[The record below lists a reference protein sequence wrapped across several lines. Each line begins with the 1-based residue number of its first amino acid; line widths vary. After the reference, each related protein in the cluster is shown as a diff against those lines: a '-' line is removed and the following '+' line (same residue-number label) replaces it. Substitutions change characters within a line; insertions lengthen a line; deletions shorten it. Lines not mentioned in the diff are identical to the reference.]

1 MGVMKVSD
9 VPQDLNY
16 YKDTVVRDLNYAV
29 DEQGRYQ
36 AVVSDGWEPKDDALD
51 LAWDDIREQ
60 CDEVLERIK
69 KGETSPLEYH
79 AVKNLMPINLL
90 SSYTGFSKRTIRKHF
105 NPANFIKLDNDT
117 LSIYADVL
125 RITVEELKT
134 IPL

>member
-1 MGVMKVSD
+1 MKVSD

-36 AVVSDGWEPKDDALD
+36 AVVSDGWEPKDGALD

-79 AVKNLMPINLL
+79 ATKNLMSINLL

>member
-134 IPL
+134 IP

>member
-1 MGVMKVSD
+1 MKVSD

-36 AVVSDGWEPKDDALD
+36 AVVSDGWEAKDDALD
-51 LAWDDIREQ
+51 VAWDDVREQ

-79 AVKNLMPINLL
+79 ATKNLMPINLL

-125 RITVEELKT
+125 RITVGELKT

>member
-1 MGVMKVSD
+1 MKVSD

-36 AVVSDGWEPKDDALD
+36 AVVSDGWEAKDDALD
-51 LAWDDIREQ
+51 VAWDDVREQ

-79 AVKNLMPINLL
+79 ATKNLMPINLL

-134 IPL
+134 IP

>member
-1 MGVMKVSD
+1 
-9 VPQDLNY
+9 
-16 YKDTVVRDLNYAV
+16 
-29 DEQGRYQ
+29 
-36 AVVSDGWEPKDDALD
+36 VVSDGWEPKDDALD
-51 LAWDDIREQ
+51 LAWDDICEQ

-125 RITVEELKT
+125 RITIEELKT

>member
-1 MGVMKVSD
+1 MKVSD

-36 AVVSDGWEPKDDALD
+36 AVVSDGWETKDDALD
-51 LAWDDIREQ
+51 VAWDDIREK

-79 AVKNLMPINLL
+79 ATKNLMPINLL

>member
-1 MGVMKVSD
+1 MKVSD

-36 AVVSDGWEPKDDALD
+36 AVVSDGWETKDDALD
-51 LAWDDIREQ
+51 VAWDDIREK

-79 AVKNLMPINLL
+79 ATKNLMPINLL

-134 IPL
+134 IP

>member
-1 MGVMKVSD
+1 MKVSD

-36 AVVSDGWEPKDDALD
+36 AVVSDGWETKDDALD
-51 LAWDDIREQ
+51 VAWDDVREQ

-79 AVKNLMPINLL
+79 ATKNLMPINLL

>member
-1 MGVMKVSD
+1 MKVSD

-36 AVVSDGWEPKDDALD
+36 AVVSDGWEAKDDALD

-134 IPL
+134 IP

>member
-1 MGVMKVSD
+1 MKVSD

-36 AVVSDGWEPKDDALD
+36 AVVSDGWEAKDDALD
-51 LAWDDIREQ
+51 VAWDDVREQ

-69 KGETSPLEYH
+69 KGETSPLEYY
-79 AVKNLMPINLL
+79 ATKNLMPINLL

>member
-1 MGVMKVSD
+1 MKVSD

-16 YKDTVVRDLNYAV
+16 YKYTVVRDLNYAV

-36 AVVSDGWEPKDDALD
+36 AVVSDGWEAKDDALD
-51 LAWDDIREQ
+51 VAWDDVREQ

-79 AVKNLMPINLL
+79 ATKNLMPINLL

>member
-1 MGVMKVSD
+1 MKVSD

-60 CDEVLERIK
+60 CDEVLERSRHVRDNLTVIEQEK
-69 KGETSPLEYH
+69 FKGKAGVVNEHISGRGG
-79 AVKNLMPINLL
+79 
-90 SSYTGFSKRTIRKHF
+90 SSRKDEPKR
-105 NPANFIKLDNDT
+105 
-117 LSIYADVL
+117 S
-125 RITVEELKT
+125 
-134 IPL
+134 

>member
-1 MGVMKVSD
+1 MKVSD

-36 AVVSDGWEPKDDALD
+36 AVVSDGWETKDDALD
-51 LAWDDIREQ
+51 VAWDDIREK

-79 AVKNLMPINLL
+79 ATKNLMPINLL

-125 RITVEELKT
+125 RITIEELKT

>member
-1 MGVMKVSD
+1 MKVSD

-36 AVVSDGWEPKDDALD
+36 AVVSDGWETKDDALD
-51 LAWDDIREQ
+51 VAWDDIREK

-79 AVKNLMPINLL
+79 ATKNLMPINLL

-125 RITVEELKT
+125 RITIEELKT
-134 IPL
+134 IP

>member
-1 MGVMKVSD
+1 MKVSD

-36 AVVSDGWEPKDDALD
+36 AVVSDGWEPKDGALD

>member
-1 MGVMKVSD
+1 MKVSD

-79 AVKNLMPINLL
+79 ATKNLMPINLL
-90 SSYTGFSKRTIRKHF
+90 SFYTGFSKRTIRKHF

>member
-1 MGVMKVSD
+1 MKVSD

-79 AVKNLMPINLL
+79 ATKNLMPINLL

>member
-1 MGVMKVSD
+1 MKVSD

-36 AVVSDGWEPKDDALD
+36 AVVSDGWEAKDDALD
-51 LAWDDIREQ
+51 VAWDDVREQ

-79 AVKNLMPINLL
+79 ATKNLMPINLL

-105 NPANFIKLDNDT
+105 IPANFIKLDNDT

-134 IPL
+134 IP

>member
-1 MGVMKVSD
+1 MKVSD

-36 AVVSDGWEPKDDALD
+36 AVVSDGWEAKDDALD
-51 LAWDDIREQ
+51 VAWDDVREQ

>member
-1 MGVMKVSD
+1 MKVSD

-16 YKDTVVRDLNYAV
+16 YKDTVVRDLNYTV

-36 AVVSDGWEPKDDALD
+36 AVVSDGWEAKDDALD
-51 LAWDDIREQ
+51 VAWDDVREQ

-79 AVKNLMPINLL
+79 ATKNLMPINLL

>member
-1 MGVMKVSD
+1 MKVSD

-36 AVVSDGWEPKDDALD
+36 GVVSDGWEAKDDALD
-51 LAWDDIREQ
+51 VAWEDVREQ

-79 AVKNLMPINLL
+79 ATKNLMPINLL
-90 SSYTGFSKRTIRKHF
+90 SSYTGFAKRTIRKHF

>member
-1 MGVMKVSD
+1 MKVSD
-9 VPQDLNY
+9 VPQNLNY

-36 AVVSDGWEPKDDALD
+36 AVVSDGWETKDDALD
-51 LAWDDIREQ
+51 VAWDDIREK

-79 AVKNLMPINLL
+79 ATKNLMPINLL
-90 SSYTGFSKRTIRKHF
+90 SSYIGFSKRAIRKHF

-134 IPL
+134 IP

>member
-1 MGVMKVSD
+1 MKVSD

-36 AVVSDGWEPKDDALD
+36 AVVSDGWEAKDDALD
-51 LAWDDIREQ
+51 VAWDDVREQ

-79 AVKNLMPINLL
+79 ATKNLMPINLL

>member
-1 MGVMKVSD
+1 MKVSD

-36 AVVSDGWEPKDDALD
+36 AVVSDGWEAKDDALD

-79 AVKNLMPINLL
+79 AVKNLMSINLL

-125 RITVEELKT
+125 RITIEELKT

>member
-1 MGVMKVSD
+1 MKVSD

>member
-1 MGVMKVSD
+1 MKVSD

-36 AVVSDGWEPKDDALD
+36 AVVSDGWEAKDDALD
-51 LAWDDIREQ
+51 VAWDHVRDQ

-79 AVKNLMPINLL
+79 ATKNLMPINLL

>member
-1 MGVMKVSD
+1 MKVSD

-36 AVVSDGWEPKDDALD
+36 AVVSDGGETKDDALD
-51 LAWDDIREQ
+51 VAWDDIREK

-79 AVKNLMPINLL
+79 ATKNLMPINLL

-134 IPL
+134 IP

>member
-1 MGVMKVSD
+1 MKVSD

-36 AVVSDGWEPKDDALD
+36 AVVSDGWEAKDDALD
-51 LAWDDIREQ
+51 VAWDDVREQ

-79 AVKNLMPINLL
+79 ATKNLMPINLL

-125 RITVEELKT
+125 RITIEELKT

>member
-1 MGVMKVSD
+1 MKVSD

-36 AVVSDGWEPKDDALD
+36 AVVSDGWETKDDALD
-51 LAWDDIREQ
+51 VAWDDIREK

-134 IPL
+134 IP

>member
-1 MGVMKVSD
+1 MKVSD

-36 AVVSDGWEPKDDALD
+36 AVVSDGWEAKDDALD
-51 LAWDDIREQ
+51 VAWDDVREQ

-105 NPANFIKLDNDT
+105 NPANFIKLNNDT